1 MFFYL
6 NTYDFYQNMISNDL
20 LSYAVIKVEL
30 VCNLLSISMSTEF
43 LFYLSALWSIA
54 YRNLEKMTVTPV
66 IYKLQDVTIKTQRI
80 YYNVTLWRLESQP
93 LWLALH
99 VMGESFN

>member
-43 LFYLSALWSIA
+43 LFYLSAL
-54 YRNLEKMTVTPV
+54 
-66 IYKLQDVTIKTQRI
+66 
-80 YYNVTLWRLESQP
+80 
-93 LWLALH
+93 
-99 VMGESFN
+99 